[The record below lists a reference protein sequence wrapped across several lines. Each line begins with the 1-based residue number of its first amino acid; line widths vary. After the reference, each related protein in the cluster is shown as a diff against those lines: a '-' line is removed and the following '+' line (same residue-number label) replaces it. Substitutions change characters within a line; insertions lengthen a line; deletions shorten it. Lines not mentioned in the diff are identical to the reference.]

1 MRDAYSQM
9 DIFGDAVNL
18 WLWNMI
24 HWNVWFPRAF
34 EVKHGKPV
42 EETEKSWNYV
52 KCADSYVF
60 LMCSFVKLIEH
71 DQYRYEGVTESFY
84 TQNEMEFKIEY
95 H

>member
-1 MRDAYSQM
+1 M

-18 WLWNMI
+18 GLWNMI

-34 EVKHGKPV
+34 EVKDGKPV

-52 KCADSYVF
+52 KYANSYVF

-84 TQNEMEFKIEY
+84 TRNEMKFKIEY